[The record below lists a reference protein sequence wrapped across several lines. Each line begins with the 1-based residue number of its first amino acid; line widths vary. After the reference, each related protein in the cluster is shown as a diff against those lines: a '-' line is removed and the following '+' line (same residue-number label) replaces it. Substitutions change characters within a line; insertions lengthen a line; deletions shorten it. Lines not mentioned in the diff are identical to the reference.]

1 MNSYTHLIREQR
13 YQIEALLKT
22 EHNQKEIATTLGVH
36 KSTISRELKRNRGL
50 RGYRPKQAQRLTD
63 NRRREKVQSRITPET
78 WAWVKLLLRED
89 WSPEQISNWLAI
101 EKISHISHEWIY
113 SYIYLEKRQGGN
125 LHKHLRCQKVRR
137 KRYGSQDRRG
147 QLKNRISIE
156 QRPKIVEERSRI
168 GDWEVDTV
176 IGKPGSS
183 VLVTMAER
191 KSRLSIIAL
200 APDKTAQSVKNAIL
214 AALRSIAERV
224 FTLTYDNGKEF
235 AHHEEI
241 AKTLDAQGFFAH
253 PYHSWERGLNEN
265 FNGLIR
271 QYLPKK
277 TDFQSLTQKDIQSIM
292 DKLNNRPRKCLGF
305 KTPNQVFYGIN
316 PTVALAS

>member
-1 MNSYTHLIREQR
+1 M
-13 YQIEALLKT
+13 
-22 EHNQKEIATTLGVH
+22 
-36 KSTISRELKRNRGL
+36 
-50 RGYRPKQAQRLTD
+50 
-63 NRRREKVQSRITPET
+63 
-78 WAWVKLLLRED
+78 
-89 WSPEQISNWLAI
+89 
-101 EKISHISHEWIY
+101 
-113 SYIYLEKRQGGN
+113 
-125 LHKHLRCQKVRR
+125 
-137 KRYGSQDRRG
+137 
-147 QLKNRISIE
+147 
-156 QRPKIVEERSRI
+156 
-168 GDWEVDTV
+168 